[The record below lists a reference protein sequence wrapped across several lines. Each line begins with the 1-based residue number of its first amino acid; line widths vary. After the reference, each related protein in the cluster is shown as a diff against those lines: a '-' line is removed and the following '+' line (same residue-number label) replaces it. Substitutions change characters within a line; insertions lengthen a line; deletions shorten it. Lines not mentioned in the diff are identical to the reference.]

1 MYKYI
6 YTYNAIIQSNSKNCK
21 WFPMS
26 LTLQKYCDDLSIAC
40 LKTGPLNPRQARP
53 QNIAWFR
60 LPWPHKP
67 HSTSQL
73 RHSLRKIS
81 HLITPGVS
89 KIEIYWD
96 HMQAKKLKFN
106 PTKRRMLCVCVYIY
120 IYIYIG
126 RYIHGYTRRGYLLTT
141 TTTSAWSPPDRDQEL
156 QHAEA
161 LIFHLGTQHDTNT
174 TQTQYDTI
182 VLECFGGASH
192 RFAAQFSAPWVVSK
206 VAMGFAMATPLVY
219 RCGWRGSEPECCRCM
234 VISHH
239 WNHVLRI

>member
-1 MYKYI
+1 MYKYIYI

-26 LTLQKYCDDLSIAC
+26 LTLQKYCEDLSIAC

-67 HSTSQL
+67 HRTSQL

-120 IYIYIG
+120 TYISADTYTDILG
-126 RYIHGYTRRGYLLTT
+126 GDIFSQRPPPQHG
-141 TTTSAWSPPDRDQEL
+141 
-156 QHAEA
+156 
-161 LIFHLGTQHDTNT
+161 HLRTETKSCSMLRHW
-174 TQTQYDTI
+174 
-182 VLECFGGASH
+182 
-192 RFAAQFSAPWVVSK
+192 FS
-206 VAMGFAMATPLVY
+206 
-219 RCGWRGSEPECCRCM
+219 
-234 VISHH
+234 I
-239 WNHVLRI
+239 

>member
-1 MYKYI
+1 
-6 YTYNAIIQSNSKNCK
+6 
-21 WFPMS
+21 MS
-26 LTLQKYCDDLSIAC
+26 LTLQKYCEDLSIAC

-120 IYIYIG
+120 IHIYRQIHTRIYSEGISSHNDHHLSMVTSGQRPRVAACWGIDFPFRDTAWHKHNTDTIWHNSFGMFWRGEPPFCRPILSALSRFKGCDGICHGDTTCLSLRVTRIRARMLSMYGHISPLKSCSTHIVAQTLQNIHTIG
-126 RYIHGYTRRGYLLTT
+126 RYV
-141 TTTSAWSPPDRDQEL
+141 DR
-156 QHAEA
+156 
-161 LIFHLGTQHDTNT
+161 
-174 TQTQYDTI
+174 
-182 VLECFGGASH
+182 
-192 RFAAQFSAPWVVSK
+192 WV
-206 VAMGFAMATPLVY
+206 G
-219 RCGWRGSEPECCRCM
+219 R
-234 VISHH
+234 
-239 WNHVLRI
+239 